1 MTAPS
6 DWVLLRRFGELIG
19 DLKPDLVT
27 MENVPP
33 LRDSTS
39 VFREFVDGLGGY
51 HVAHAVVDG
60 RMIGLPQTRKRLVL
74 VGSTLGPIALPAPH
88 GIPNTVR
95 ATIESLPSLE
105 AGGVDP
111 CDALH
116 TASRLSALN
125 LERIR
130 GIQSRGDVA

>member
-1 MTAPS
+1 
-6 DWVLLRRFGELIG
+6 
-19 DLKPDLVT
+19 

-33 LRDSTS
+33 LRDQR

-51 HVAHAVVDG
+51 HVDHAVVDG
-60 RMIGLPQTRKRLVL
+60 RMVGLPQTRKRLVL
-74 VGSTLGPIALPAPH
+74 VGSKLGPVALPVPH

-95 ATIESLPSLE
+95 ATIGGLPSLE

-111 CDALH
+111 SDALH
-116 TASRLSALN
+116 AASRLSALN

-130 GIQSRGDVA
+130 ASTPGGRGVTGPSDCA